1 MTCRGHS
8 PPWQEKPATARKGV
22 KDVSDIEAL
31 QMLPA
36 EEDEATRAGIITS
49 DVCTVFLSCFAGC
62 P

>member
-1 MTCRGHS
+1 
-8 PPWQEKPATARKGV
+8 V

>member
-1 MTCRGHS
+1 M
-8 PPWQEKPATARKGV
+8 
-22 KDVSDIEAL
+22 SDIEAL

-36 EEDEATRAGIITS
+36 EQDEAASPGIITS

>member
-1 MTCRGHS
+1 MT
-8 PPWQEKPATARKGV
+8 
-22 KDVSDIEAL
+22 DIEAL

-36 EEDEATRAGIITS
+36 EEDETLGAEIITS